1 MDQVYTQEL
10 TITPSL
16 SDADGR
22 LGLYSTFGVCMDI
35 AAIHAQ
41 QLGIGVYEL
50 AKRDLFWLTVKTQ
63 LRFFDRPRMM
73 ECVTAK
79 TWPDQPGKLRGNRSY
94 QILRNDMILISG
106 KTEWAVI
113 NQKTN
118 QLSRMDDVYPAQMEF
133 TTPSALPEP
142 FARILDDFDSEPTYA
157 QYAVRSTDI
166 DIGGHMNN
174 TAYVRTMLG
183 SLSNEALRGMNI
195 RQIDI
200 VFRSPCF
207 EGDTLQLQR
216 RKKEN
221 CLEIRMSKHG
231 ETAFLARIE

>member
-1 MDQVYTQEL
+1 MEQIYEQEL

-16 SDADGR
+16 SDSDGK
-22 LGLYSTFGVCMDI
+22 LGYYSAFGVCMDI

-41 QLGIGVYEL
+41 NLGIGVYEL
-50 AKRDLFWLTVKTQ
+50 AKRNLFWLTVKTQ

-73 ECVTAK
+73 ERVTAR

-94 QILRNDMILISG
+94 QILRNGTVLISG

-133 TTPSALPEP
+133 TTPSASPEP
-142 FARILDDFDSEPTYA
+142 FARILDDFGNEPPYA
-157 QYAVRSTDI
+157 QYTVCSADI

-183 SLSNEALRGMNI
+183 SMSNDALRGMNI

-200 VFRSPCF
+200 VFRAPCF
-207 EGDTLQLQR
+207 EGDVLELQR
-216 RKKEN
+216 RKRET
-221 CLEIRMSKHG
+221 CMEIRMSKHG
-231 ETAFLARIE
+231 DTVFLARVE